1 MAEVAVSR
9 LLQNDRE
16 LGARGATPEPLT
28 ALLVVLGL
36 GLLGLR
42 RRGRQAYDNV

>member
-1 MAEVAVSR
+1 MS
-9 LLQNDRE
+9 LLDYGINLD
-16 LGARGATPEPLT
+16 GGPVVVGVATPEPSA

-36 GLLGLR
+36 GFLWLR